1 MFAGPPVAEPRPPV
15 AEPRPPVAEPKF
27 LKPKPK
33 IRGEGCRL
41 QTCYRSTQVPCAV
54 AQESS
59 AKTLAVRLTSLED
72 RDFWLVERRRV
83 MMPYWVGAA
92 DVAAPAPVPG
102 DRRC

>member
-1 MFAGPPVAEPRPPV
+1 M
-15 AEPRPPVAEPKF
+15 
-27 LKPKPK
+27 
-33 IRGEGCRL
+33 
-41 QTCYRSTQVPCAV
+41 PCAV

-92 DVAAPAPVPG
+92 DVATPAPVPG